1 MKPGCHSGIAG
12 RITSILFSYR
22 NTKESGKNPEAK
34 KNNV

>member
-1 MKPGCHSGIAG
+1 MKSVSLSRIVG
-12 RITSILFSYR
+12 RITSILGSYK